1 MPFVYD
7 FDFWKF
13 VQVPEMCKPDECGKS
28 YWDTISSQILGYNA
42 FSNFGNNYCIN
53 IVDMKQ
59 NIFTSD
65 F

>member
-1 MPFVYD
+1 MPFVDD

-13 VQVPEMCKPDECGKS
+13 VQVPEMHKPDECGNS
-28 YWDTISSQILGYNA
+28 YWDTISFQILGYNV
-42 FSNFGNNYCIN
+42 FSNFGNNNCIN
-53 IVDMKQ
+53 IVGMKQ